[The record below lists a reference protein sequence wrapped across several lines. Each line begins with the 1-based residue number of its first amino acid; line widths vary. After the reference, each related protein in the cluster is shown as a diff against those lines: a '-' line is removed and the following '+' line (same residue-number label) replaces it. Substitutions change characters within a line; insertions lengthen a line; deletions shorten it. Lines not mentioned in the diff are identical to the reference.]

1 MIMKKFF
8 LLGIGITLASLTACS
23 KMPSECQESWN
34 KMEKFGKK
42 LGVSKEE
49 LHQRKTE
56 FEDNIKQMDPKEAVQ
71 LCSTQNSIL
80 EMAK

>member
-1 MIMKKFF
+1 MKKFF

>member
-1 MIMKKFF
+1 MKNLI
-8 LLGIGITLASLTACS
+8 LLSMGITLVSPTACS

-42 LGVSKEE
+42 LGVPKEE
-49 LHQRKTE
+49 LQKRKKE
-56 FEDNIKQMDPKEAVQ
+56 FEENIEQMDPKEAIK

>member
-1 MIMKKFF
+1 
-8 LLGIGITLASLTACS
+8 
-23 KMPSECQESWN
+23 MPSECRESWN

-42 LGVSKEE
+42 LGVPKEE
-49 LHQRKTE
+49 LQKRKKE
-56 FEDNIKQMDPKEAVQ
+56 FEENIEQMDSKEAIK

>member
-1 MIMKKFF
+1 MIMNKFF
-8 LLGIGITLASLTACS
+8 LLSMGITLASLTACS

-56 FEDNIKQMDPKEAVQ
+56 FEDNIKQMDSK
-71 LCSTQNSIL
+71 
-80 EMAK
+80 

>member
-1 MIMKKFF
+1 MNKFF
-8 LLGIGITLASLTACS
+8 LLSMGITLASLTACS

>member
-1 MIMKKFF
+1 MKKFF
-8 LLGIGITLASLTACS
+8 VLSMGITLASLTACS

>member
-1 MIMKKFF
+1 MKTLILLIM
-8 LLGIGITLASLTACS
+8 GITLISLTACS

-42 LGVSKEE
+42 LGVPKEE
-49 LHQRKTE
+49 LQKHKHE
-56 FEDNIKQMDPKEAVQ
+56 FEANIKQMDVKEAVK

>member
-8 LLGIGITLASLTACS
+8 VLSMGITLASLTACS

>member
-1 MIMKKFF
+1 MKKLI
-8 LLGIGITLASLTACS
+8 LLSMGITLVSLTACS

-49 LHQRKTE
+49 LQKRKHE
-56 FEDNIKQMDPKEAVQ
+56 FEDNIKQMDPKEAVK
-71 LCSTQNSIL
+71 LCSTQNAIL
-80 EMAK
+80 QMAE

>member
-1 MIMKKFF
+1 MNKFF

-42 LGVSKEE
+42 LGVPKEE
-49 LHQRKTE
+49 LQKRKK
-56 FEDNIKQMDPKEAVQ
+56 NLKK
-71 LCSTQNSIL
+71 IL
-80 EMAK
+80 SKWILKKR

>member
-1 MIMKKFF
+1 MKKLTLFNM
-8 LLGIGITLASLTACS
+8 GIILASLTACS

-34 KMEKFGKK
+34 KMEKFGIQ

-49 LHQRKTE
+49 LHQRKIE
-56 FEDNIKQMDPKEAVQ
+56 FEDKIKQMDPKEAIQ

>member
-1 MIMKKFF
+1 MIMNKFF
-8 LLGIGITLASLTACS
+8 LLSMGITLASLTACS

-42 LGVSKEE
+42 LGVPKEE
-49 LHQRKTE
+49 LQKRKKE
-56 FEDNIKQMDPKEAVQ
+56 FEENIEQIDSKEAIK

>member
-1 MIMKKFF
+1 MIMNKFF
-8 LLGIGITLASLTACS
+8 LLSMGITLASLTACS